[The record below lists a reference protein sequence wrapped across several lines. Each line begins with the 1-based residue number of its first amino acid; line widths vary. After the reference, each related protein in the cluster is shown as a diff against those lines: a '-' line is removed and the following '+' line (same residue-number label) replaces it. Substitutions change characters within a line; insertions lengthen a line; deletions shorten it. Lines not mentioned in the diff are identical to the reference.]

1 MTSGGFGDL
10 TVFGPRK
17 TELTQS
23 GEVFLNRLE
32 HVRQRT
38 ASPFSPERQDLVAR
52 VGESLLRGAAGAEGA
67 VRHFGFWIRQG
78 AVRKLAASFH
88 ARLPARTKARARGLV
103 FHLPPQNVETVFLYS
118 WALSYL
124 VGNANVTRLPQ
135 QLSQTM
141 RDVCNLFLD
150 ELQAVG
156 DDTQVFI
163 HYPSTSEFGALI
175 SKCSDARVVWGGDA
189 KVAVFAPLPLRNGGK
204 SIWFGDRSS
213 FSVLKGAALQELDD
227 EGRSALAHRLF
238 NDIFVFDQMACSS
251 PHVLYVVGDE
261 NTTHHSAVEPLL
273 RSLAHLATAS
283 GRASAAGHFMR
294 KMVAAQRAAATGAA
308 SAIEWRDVS
317 LTSVVSS
324 ASGGPRGRIGGG
336 FLWVVYISSIGDLS
350 ALASERDQTVTHF
363 GFEPGEI
370 GDLAEIVAR
379 SGISRFAPVGSA
391 LDFDFVWDG
400 YDIPFELT
408 RLVRVG

>member
-17 TELTQS
+17 TELMQS
-23 GEVFLNRLE
+23 GEEFLNRLE

-52 VGESLLRGAAGAEGA
+52 VGESLLRGGVGAEGA
-67 VRHFGFWIRQG
+67 VRHFGFWIRRG
-78 AVRKLAASFH
+78 AIRKLAASFH
-88 ARLPARTKARARGLV
+88 ARLPPQTRARARGLV

-150 ELQAVG
+150 ELQTVG

-163 HYPSTSEFGALI
+163 HYPSTSELSALI

-251 PHVLYVVGDE
+251 PHVLYVVGDAA
-261 NTTHHSAVEPLL
+261 HHPPFSSRTAAQV
-273 RSLAHLATAS
+273 AGAS
-283 GRASAAGHFMR
+283 GDRQRSSFCRRSFHAKNGCRTAGRGNRCGVGDRMARCLADQCGFVGVRRSPRPHR
-294 KMVAAQRAAATGAA
+294 R
-308 SAIEWRDVS
+308 RVS
-317 LTSVVSS
+317 L
-324 ASGGPRGRIGGG
+324 GRLYFLNRGLERACIG
-336 FLWVVYISSIGDLS
+336 
-350 ALASERDQTVTHF
+350 A
-363 GFEPGEI
+363 
-370 GDLAEIVAR
+370 
-379 SGISRFAPVGSA
+379 GS
-391 LDFDFVWDG
+391 DG
-400 YDIPFELT
+400 YTFWFRT
-408 RLVRVG
+408 GRNRRSC